1 MPIVTGRGRRM
12 GYEMTAAAF
21 RQAGGKKALE
31 NASKA
36 M

>member
-1 MPIVTGRGRRM
+1 M

-21 RQAGGKKALE
+21 RQAGGKKAPE

>member
-1 MPIVTGRGRRM
+1 M